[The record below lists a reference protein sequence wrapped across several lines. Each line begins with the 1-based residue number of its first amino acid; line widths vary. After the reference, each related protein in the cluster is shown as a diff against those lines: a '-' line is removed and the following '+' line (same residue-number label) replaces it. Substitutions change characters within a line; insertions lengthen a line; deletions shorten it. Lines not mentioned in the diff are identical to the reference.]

1 MLSTEVTP
9 SISTNQI
16 LTTLAGEFQSN
27 RQVQLQDI
35 VLPEFKRTAYIINHT
50 CQVFIGP
57 CSYDIILG
65 QDFLQKIHFHINFD
79 NNAMNCMEMSVPM
92 RSSDFF
98 LIRSEEHTLN
108 SSHRNTSRM
117 PSSA

>member
-1 MLSTEVTP
+1 MIALFDSGGTISLIHERMLSTEVTP

-16 LTTLAGEFQSN
+16 FTTLAGEFQSN
-27 RQVQLQDI
+27 RQVLLQDI

-79 NNAMNCMEMSVPM
+79 NNTMNCMDM
-92 RSSDFF
+92 
-98 LIRSEEHTLN
+98 
-108 SSHRNTSRM
+108 
-117 PSSA
+117 